1 MKLILVCGPWSSGTS
16 AVSGMLDALSVDGFG
31 PYFRTNDQ
39 RTRNSFESLAFREAV
54 DSVASD
60 QTLALSVP
68 PQEVVARL
76 QDLKAKVTAQR
87 ETSGVDANAP
97 LFLKYP
103 LSALVIPQVCRVFD
117 TRLVYVLRPSKDIE
131 ATRVRRQ
138 WSENFGAKGAQV
150 LYSRMFQILLERDF
164 PTLTVRYPE
173 LLRAPMQHARQ
184 LAAYAG
190 LKGATPEQLK
200 AAADFVRK
208 A

>member
-16 AVSGMLDALSVDGFG
+16 AVSGMLDALGLDGFG

-39 RTRNSFESLAFREAV
+39 RTRNSFESLAFRQVV

-68 PQEVVARL
+68 PKEVVARM

-87 ETSGVDANAP
+87 EASGVDVNAP

-117 TRLVYVLRPSKDIE
+117 TRLVYVLRPGKDIE
-131 ATRVRRQ
+131 ATRERRQ
-138 WSENFGAKGAQV
+138 WSENFGAKGSQL

-164 PTLTVRYPE
+164 PTLIVRYPE

-190 LKGATPEQLK
+190 LKDATPEQLK